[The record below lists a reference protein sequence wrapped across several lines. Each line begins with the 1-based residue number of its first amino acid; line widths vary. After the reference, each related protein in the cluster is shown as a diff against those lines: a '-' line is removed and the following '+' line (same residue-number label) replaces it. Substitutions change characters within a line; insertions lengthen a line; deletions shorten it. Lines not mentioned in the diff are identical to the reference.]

1 MSRFSFA
8 VTIIAASV
16 ILNDAFLP
24 GIPGGRS
31 RSFVNR
37 SYHDSILQESNDMD
51 APDFNG
57 VEIKYNFDTGP
68 QEVAK
73 TVEEQNAEKS
83 AERALEGFIG
93 NKVEIPPGGQESD
106 DAERPTASV
115 LGEAIV
121 ALNEA
126 NLALGDAEDTSATGP
141 VAEGAILSV
150 ENTIAAGLTQGEED
164 TVESVKEKNVD
175 EEISLAIGAA
185 TESTVGPNMI
195 RNYVNTRQT
204 LRDARAKNEKRLSR
218 SNYAKEKSAEK
229 IAATR
234 ARMEE
239 QIMSLEND
247 LEEKLDG
254 MQNNFDDEMN
264 LVKDLL
270 ISQFNIESSREEKI
284 AALKSSLEGATE
296 RKTAEI
302 IVEDNITAEMV
313 VVRSKL
319 KTGNISNQLDALI
332 EEKGQLA
339 KFEQAQLED
348 LEAFVSTTE
357 VILED
362 TKNRAQTIDKAIGN
376 LQAVAITQPE
386 QAQYDFTELR
396 ELETMWEEAAKTSEA
411 ENRSIA
417 ILKKKFDDE
426 FLNKLML
433 LGEEVP
439 EYLKKAANDLEI
451 QQQNTIAETRAS
463 NSILRSESSI
473 QPANDVDAK
482 DEKELWSILAKSLGS
497 AAIDSAK
504 AGVLGIRAV
513 IDTVKEKEVSEK
525 LKSTTSK
532 KELDEES
539 LKAIGDAGR
548 NIANNVGKTESAAQ
562 AQASLKDTS
571 NDLGSAFKAL
581 GALGKK
587 AAGRIKDG
595 S

>member
-1 MSRFSFA
+1 
-8 VTIIAASV
+8 
-16 ILNDAFLP
+16 
-24 GIPGGRS
+24 
-31 RSFVNR
+31 
-37 SYHDSILQESNDMD
+37 
-51 APDFNG
+51 
-57 VEIKYNFDTGP
+57 
-68 QEVAK
+68 
-73 TVEEQNAEKS
+73 
-83 AERALEGFIG
+83 
-93 NKVEIPPGGQESD
+93 
-106 DAERPTASV
+106 
-115 LGEAIV
+115 
-121 ALNEA
+121 
-126 NLALGDAEDTSATGP
+126 
-141 VAEGAILSV
+141 
-150 ENTIAAGLTQGEED
+150 
-164 TVESVKEKNVD
+164 
-175 EEISLAIGAA
+175 
-185 TESTVGPNMI
+185 
-195 RNYVNTRQT
+195 
-204 LRDARAKNEKRLSR
+204 
-218 SNYAKEKSAEK
+218 
-229 IAATR
+229 
-234 ARMEE
+234 
-239 QIMSLEND
+239 
-247 LEEKLDG
+247 
-254 MQNNFDDEMN
+254 MN

-482 DEKELWSILAKSLGS
+482 DEKELWGILAKSLGS

-532 KELDEES
+532 KELGEEN
-539 LKAIGDAGR
+539 LKIDWR
-548 NIANNVGKTESAAQ
+548 RR
-562 AQASLKDTS
+562 S
-571 NDLGSAFKAL
+571 NYCKP
-581 GALGKK
+581 
-587 AAGRIKDG
+587 R
-595 S
+595 